1 MSNTPN
7 NKPPMNQSS
16 NSKHQA
22 LALIVDDEPDIL
34 QLLGIT
40 LSRMD
45 ILTKKAATIAEAK
58 KLLGNEQFDFCLT
71 DMRLPD
77 GDGIDLIKHIQSDLP
92 NLPVALIT
100 AHGNMDTAVE
110 AMKAGA
116 FDFLSKPVN
125 LVALRSLISNA
136 VNLNK
141 IRNKDSDIENLS
153 NNNEA
158 INTLKTKLASST
170 TPPSEIQSSSQKKQ
184 LIGNS
189 PAMLSLKK
197 MILKLARSQAPVLIN
212 GESGT
217 GKELVA
223 RLIHHKGPRLKQ
235 PFIPVNCGA
244 IPSELMESEFFGHIK
259 GSFTGAIKDKKGLF
273 QIADGGTLFLDEIA
287 ELPIAMQVKLLRA
300 IQEKSVRPVGSEFE
314 IPVDTRI
321 LSASHRDLA
330 LQVEQGNFR
339 QDLFYRINVIEIKVP
354 SLKDRKEDIPQLI
367 DYLFKQMNLNSD
379 ASDQIL
385 KTRLTQDALDGL
397 MNYPF
402 PGNIREL
409 ENILERAVT
418 LVDEHNIS
426 LKDLNLPI
434 LNPPSNSQILF
445 ADSSRGDM
453 PLEKYLE
460 RLESKEI
467 LSALKEANGNKTQA
481 AKALGIS
488 FRAMRYKLE
497 KLNIN

>member
-1 MSNTPN
+1 MNKTPE
-7 NKPPMNQSS
+7 NKSSS
-16 NSKHQA
+16 NKHHT

-45 ILTKKAATIAEAK
+45 ILTCKAETITEAK
-58 KLLGNEQFDFCLT
+58 DLLENNDFDFCLT

-77 GDGIDLIKHIQSDLP
+77 GDGIDLIKHIQSSFP

-153 NNNEA
+153 NNDEA
-158 INTLKTKLASST
+158 INTLSTKLSSST
-170 TPPSEIQSSSQKKQ
+170 SPPSEIPIKSSSQKKQ

-235 PFIPVNCGA
+235 PFVPVNCGA
-244 IPSELMESEFFGHIK
+244 IPSELMESEFFGHMK

-273 QIADGGTLFLDEIA
+273 QMADGGTLFLDEIA

-300 IQEKSVRPVGSEFE
+300 IQEKAVRPVGSEHE

-321 LSASHRDLA
+321 LSATHRDLSF
-330 LQVEQGNFR
+330 QVEQGTFR
-339 QDLFYRINVIEIKVP
+339 QDLYYRINVIELKVP
-354 SLKDRKEDIPQLI
+354 SLKDRKEDIPQLVE
-367 DYLFKQMNLNSD
+367 YLFKQMNLNSA

-385 KTRLTQDALDGL
+385 KTRLTQNALDGL

-434 LNPPSNSQILF
+434 LNTSNNSEILF
-445 ADSSRGDM
+445 SDSNRGDM

-460 RLESKEI
+460 ILESKEI

-497 KLNIN
+497 KLNII

>member
-1 MSNTPN
+1 MNKTPA
-7 NKPPMNQSS
+7 NKYSS
-16 NSKHQA
+16 SKPQA

-45 ILTKKAATIAEAK
+45 ILTCKAATIAEAK
-58 KLLGNEQFDFCLT
+58 DLLENNDFDFCLT

-77 GDGIDLIKHIQSDLP
+77 GDGIDLIKHIQNSFP

-125 LVALRSLISNA
+125 LVALRNLILNA

-141 IRNKDSDIENLS
+141 IRNKESDIDHLS
-153 NNNEA
+153 NSNDEL
-158 INTLKTKLASST
+158 ISRNTDITTSSPNSSDVKTRPA
-170 TPPSEIQSSSQKKQ
+170 SQKKQ

-189 PAMLSLKK
+189 SAMLSLKK

-235 PFIPVNCGA
+235 PFVPVNCGA
-244 IPSELMESEFFGHIK
+244 IPSELMESEFFGHMK

-273 QIADGGTLFLDEIA
+273 QMADGGTLFLDEIA
-287 ELPIAMQVKLLRA
+287 ELPLPMQVKLLRA
-300 IQEKSVRPVGSEFE
+300 IQEKAVKPVGAEHE

-321 LSASHRDLA
+321 LSASHRDLS

-354 SLKDRKEDIPQLI
+354 SLKDRKEDIPQLVE
-367 DYLFKQMNLNSD
+367 YLFKQMNLNDS
-379 ASDQIL
+379 
-385 KTRLTQDALDGL
+385 KPNRETETRLTQDALDGL

-426 LKDLNLPI
+426 LEDLNLPA
-434 LNPPSNSQILF
+434 LHQSEASQTSLE
-445 ADSSRGDM
+445 DTSRGDI
-453 PLEKYLE
+453 PLEKYLNM
-460 RLESKEI
+460 LESKEI
-467 LSALKEANGNKTQA
+467 LSALKLANGNKTQA
-481 AKALGIS
+481 AKALGIGY
-488 FRAMRYKLE
+488 RAMRYKLQN
-497 KLNIN
+497 LNIK

>member
-1 MSNTPN
+1 MNNT
-7 NKPPMNQSS
+7 
-16 NSKHQA
+16 QA
-22 LALIVDDEPDIL
+22 TALIVDDEPDIL

-45 ILTKKAATIAEAK
+45 ILTSKAATVSEAK
-58 KLLGNEQFDFCLT
+58 ELLKTVSFDFCLT

-77 GDGIDLIKHIQSDLP
+77 GDGIDLIKHIQSYFP

-125 LVALRSLISNA
+125 LVALRHLISNA
-136 VNLNK
+136 LKLNQIRTKETDTELLQDTNESLVSNDISIEPSIHNSSKNSSFEPKVKTVN
-141 IRNKDSDIENLS
+141 
-153 NNNEA
+153 
-158 INTLKTKLASST
+158 
-170 TPPSEIQSSSQKKQ
+170 QKKQ

-189 PAMLSLKK
+189 PAMLSLKR

-223 RLIHHKGPRLKQ
+223 RLIHHKGPRIKQ
-235 PFIPVNCGA
+235 PFVAVNCGA
-244 IPSELMESEFFGHIK
+244 IPSELMESEFFGHKK

-273 QIADGGTLFLDEIA
+273 QMAEGGTLFLDEIA

-300 IQEKSVRPVGSEFE
+300 IQEKAVRPVGSEHE

-321 LSASHRDLA
+321 LSASHRNLS

-339 QDLFYRINVIEIKVP
+339 QDLYYRINVIEIKVP
-354 SLKDRKEDIPQLI
+354 SLKERKEDIPQLV
-367 DYLFKQMNLNSD
+367 DYLFKKMNLNNAISQQKI
-379 ASDQIL
+379 A
-385 KTRLTQDALDGL
+385 TRLTEDALNGL
-397 MNYPF
+397 INYPF

-418 LVDEHNIS
+418 LVDGQNVS
-426 LKDLNLPI
+426 LEDLNLPI
-434 LNPPSNSQILF
+434 LNISGGSEAQLGTQ
-445 ADSSRGDM
+445 ARGDM
-453 PLEKYLE
+453 PLDQYLE
-460 RLESKEI
+460 TLESKEI
-467 LSALKEANGNKTQA
+467 LLALKESEGNKTKA
-481 AKALGIS
+481 AKILGIS